1 MLDMGIRLCYTYTM
15 MNEIERK
22 VLRDCQNMLA
32 HLHLVYFAEMSDYDR
47 HQVNQRIQ
55 MADQALENVN

>member
-15 MNEIERK
+15 MNETERK
-22 VLRDCQNMLA
+22 VLRDCRNMLA
-32 HLHLVYFAEMSDYDR
+32 HLVYFAEMSDYDR